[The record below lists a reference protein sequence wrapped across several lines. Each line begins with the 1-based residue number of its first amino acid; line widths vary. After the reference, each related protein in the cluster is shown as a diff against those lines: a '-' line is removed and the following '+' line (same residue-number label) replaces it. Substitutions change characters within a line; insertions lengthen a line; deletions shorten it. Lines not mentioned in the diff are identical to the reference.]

1 MDFLNPSKHHREH
14 FCDILL
20 CNFQQ
25 HPYRRKLVSRFS
37 PTSSSDIAPSL
48 DESLESGPF
57 SDLQSD
63 EDEGRRSGDPCLQR
77 TAPLVDGR
85 GCVALVQ
92 QLLEDIQ
99 SQNKDPDVWIKIEVL
114 VGLSYMQL
122 SFSHYF

>member
-1 MDFLNPSKHHREH
+1 M
-14 FCDILL
+14 
-20 CNFQQ
+20 
-25 HPYRRKLVSRFS
+25 
-37 PTSSSDIAPSL
+37 
-48 DESLESGPF
+48 ESGPF

-122 SFSHYF
+122 SFSDYF